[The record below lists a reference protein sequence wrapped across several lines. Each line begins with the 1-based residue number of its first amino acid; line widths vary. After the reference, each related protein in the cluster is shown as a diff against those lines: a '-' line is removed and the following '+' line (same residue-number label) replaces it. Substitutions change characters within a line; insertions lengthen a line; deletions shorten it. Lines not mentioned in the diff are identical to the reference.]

1 MNRFP
6 GHPLRQSTKRDK
18 IRDELS
24 TKLAGLDEPQ
34 LELLLEFIEQ
44 VIDCHDPEAV
54 GTFLDWRKDPL
65 IGSILQLASAL
76 SGDQREQL
84 LYAAETLYSTKTRR
98 H

>member
-18 IRDELS
+18 IRDELCM
-24 TKLAGLDEPQ
+24 KLAGLDEPQ

-44 VIDCHDPEAV
+44 VVDCHDPDAV
-54 GTFLDWRKDPL
+54 GTFLNWREDPT
-65 IGSILQLASAL
+65 IGSILQIAASISDDL
-76 SGDQREQL
+76 REQL
-84 LYAAETLYSTKTRR
+84 LYSAETLYSTETRR